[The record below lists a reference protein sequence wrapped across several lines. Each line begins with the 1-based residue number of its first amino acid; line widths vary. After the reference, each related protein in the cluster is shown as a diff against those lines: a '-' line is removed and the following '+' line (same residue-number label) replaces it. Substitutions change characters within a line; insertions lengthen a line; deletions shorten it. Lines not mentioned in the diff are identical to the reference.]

1 LRYAPSDLERGKEL
15 FNLLNVF
22 GEWSRGEGEE
32 KGQKSEGTN
41 QFSFSIKWR
50 LIIQW
55 TWVSKAE
62 DDE

>member
-1 LRYAPSDLERGKEL
+1 L